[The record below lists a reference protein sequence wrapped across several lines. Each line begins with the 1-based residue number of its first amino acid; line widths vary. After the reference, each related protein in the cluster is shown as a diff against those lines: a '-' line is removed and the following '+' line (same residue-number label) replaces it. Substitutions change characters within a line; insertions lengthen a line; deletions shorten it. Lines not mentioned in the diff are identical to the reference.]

1 MLHNWEFSNEI
12 PADLSIED
20 YENLRFRFEFF
31 LFFFFFFFFFFAF
44 KFYLFLTSAVLFY
57 TLYSPKLVNWNRI
70 YHKFYFLRILDTD
83 VAFAAGPV
91 ISKSDSS
98 KKIRERQCEGLFR
111 SCFFHPLVT
120 FAN

>member
-12 PADLSIED
+12 PADLSIEV
-20 YENLRFRFEFF
+20 YENLRFRFEIF
-31 LFFFFFFFFFFAF
+31 LFFFFFFAF
-44 KFYLFLTSAVLFY
+44 KFYLFLTSAVLFF
-57 TLYSPKLVNWNRI
+57 TLYSPKLVKWNRI

-83 VAFAAGPV
+83 VAFAAGPI

-98 KKIRERQCEGLFR
+98 KKIRERQCEGLCR

-120 FAN
+120 SAN